1 MERIKLTKAEKRVLI
16 NIALQSDYLPHGYS
30 QELYSACVALLEK
43 KGLVR
48 ASWEEGHNIVD
59 VHITD
64 YAISYIEQNPKLSN
78 PVDWKWIVTIII
90 TSLTAVA
97 SVIALFVACNNIKL

>member
-1 MERIKLTKAEKRVLI
+1 MVLVKNCILHALHYLRKR
-16 NIALQSDYLPHGYS
+16 
-30 QELYSACVALLEK
+30 
-43 KGLVR
+43 
-48 ASWEEGHNIVD
+48 WEEGHNIVD

-64 YAISYIEQNPKLSN
+64 YGISYIEQNPKLSN

-97 SVIALFVACNNIKL
+97 SIIALFVACNNIKL